1 MPKNKSTDNTFFT
14 NDKAGTLLDRFKKTL
29 QHVDNFDVLVGYF
42 RTSGFYALYRE
53 LEHVKKIRILNGIDV
68 DKKTFDAYEESQL
81 SIDFE
86 SSFKLKERLSK
97 NFQQEVINAEDNEE
111 TYEGYQKF
119 VEFLK
124 NGKIEFKQHPSHK
137 LHAKVYIS
145 RFGKPISDIDYGR
158 VITGSSNFSHS
169 GLQANYEFNVEL
181 KNKTDVDYALS
192 QFEKLWTESEDIKNL
207 FIETLENK
215 TWLNDKITPYQLY
228 LKTLFEYFYED
239 INIDKETN
247 FSFPDEFMDLEY
259 QKQAVVSASK
269 ILESYNGVFLADVV
283 GLGKTFIAALL
294 AQQPNLKAARKLFI
308 VPPVL
313 MDYWDET
320 LKDFGVNKFKVWSAG
335 GIKNIK
341 NWDKLDEVEYVFLD
355 EAHRFRNE
363 DTETWKELYENIC
376 FGKKVILITATAIN
390 NEFSDLLSQ
399 IKLFQRP
406 NRSNIPT
413 VRNLQNFFKSWE
425 NKVKKAKA
433 LGTNEY
439 IKEKRNG
446 SKEIRERI
454 LKHVMVRRTRN
465 EIKEFFSS
473 DLDKQGLKFPKI
485 ETPTT
490 IAYEFNEKTND
501 VFNQTIQILKD
512 RFIKARYTPYN
523 YLKIAPSEF
532 ELTRQANLGGFMKTM
547 IIKRLESSF
556 YAFKKT
562 INRFVTSH
570 EEYLAMINSGTVYIG
585 KNINIFD
592 LLDEDDEEKINKLV
606 EEEKLQ
612 KYDSSLFKP
621 SFINDV
627 QNDLNCLLD
636 IQQLWKDISEDPKI
650 EKLILELKN
659 NKIIIDKKIVI
670 FTESAETGSYLLK
683 ELNKE
688 FKEKVF
694 FYSSKG
700 GQIYID
706 NNIKNL
712 NSKDGRQLIR
722 ENFDP
727 NINQKSQ
734 RSNIQI
740 LVTTD
745 VLAEGINLHK
755 SNINLNYDLP
765 WNPTKVIQR
774 TGRVNRVGTQHDKI
788 YVFNFFPTEKSD
800 DEIKQK
806 ENIISKIQA
815 FHDCLGSDSKILTE
829 SEEIQ
834 TFNLSGSNLYDNLN
848 NKDLYDE
855 GGDIDNSELKYL
867 KVIRD
872 IRDNNQNLYSE
883 IRDLPRKSRSGKQ
896 YNLNENSLLSFFRK
910 GKLKKFLISGDKQS
924 PKEITFNEAIK
935 ILESNKN
942 DKRKTFDK
950 NFFNLLK
957 KNKSH
962 FDEII
967 FTSETESTQR
977 RGKSIERELIEI
989 LKSLSNE
996 KTFKDED
1003 KKLCYKIL
1011 KAFEDGVIARMR
1023 AKEIQKE
1030 LKLKKTT
1037 DGFEILQIFRKNI
1050 SDRFL
1055 DESLRDKTKF
1065 GGKREIILSEYLI
1078 N

>member
-1 MPKNKSTDNTFFT
+1 MQKNKSTDNTFFT
-14 NDKAGTLLDRFKKTL
+14 NDKGGTLLDRFKKTL

-42 RTSGFYALYRE
+42 RTSGFYALYQE
-53 LEHVKKIRILNGIDV
+53 LENVKKIRILNGIDV
-68 DKKTFDAYEESQL
+68 DKKTFDAYEKSQL

-97 NFQQEVINAEDNEE
+97 NFQQEIINAEDNQE

-145 RFGKPISDIDYGR
+145 RFGKPISDVDYGR

-181 KNKTDVDYALS
+181 KNRSDVDYAMS
-192 QFEKLWTESEDIKNL
+192 QFEKLWIEGEDIKNL
-207 FIETLENK
+207 FIDTLENK

-283 GLGKTFIAALL
+283 GLGKTYIAALL

-341 NWDKLDEVEYVFLD
+341 NWDKLDDVEYVFID

-363 DTETWKELYENIC
+363 DTETWKELYENVC
-376 FGKKVILITATAIN
+376 FGKKIILITATAIN
-390 NEFSDLLSQ
+390 NDFSDLLSQ

-446 SKEIRERI
+446 SEEIRERI

-465 EIKEFFSS
+465 EIIEFFST
-473 DLDKQGLKFPKI
+473 DLDRQGLKFPKI
-485 ETPTT
+485 EAPRT
-490 IAYEFNEKTND
+490 IAYEFNNKTND
-501 VFNQTIQILKD
+501 VFNQTIQILKNK
-512 RFIKARYTPYN
+512 FIKARYTPYN

-547 IIKRLESSF
+547 LIKRLESSF

-562 INRFVTSH
+562 INRFVKSH
-570 EEYLAMINSGTVYIG
+570 EEYLGMINNGTVYVG

-606 EEEKLQ
+606 EEEKLH
-612 KYDSSLFKP
+612 KYDSSEFKKNFV
-621 SFINDV
+621 SDI

-636 IQQLWKDISEDPKI
+636 IQDLWKDISEDPKI

-659 NKIIIDKKIVI
+659 NIIIKDKKIVI

-688 FKEKVF
+688 FNEKVF

-700 GQIYID
+700 GQIYK
-706 NNIKNL
+706 NNSIKNL

-734 RSNIQI
+734 KSNIQI

-765 WNPTKVIQR
+765 WNPTKIIQR

-829 SEEIQ
+829 NEEIQ

-848 NKDLYDE
+848 NKDLYDV
-855 GGDIDNSELKYL
+855 GGDTKNSELKYL

-872 IRDNNQNLYSE
+872 IRDNNPSLYEE
-883 IRDLPRKSRSGKQ
+883 IKDIPRKSRSGKK
-896 YNLNENSLLSFFRK
+896 YNLNENNLLSFFRK
-910 GKLKKFLISGDKQS
+910 GKLKKFLIANDKQDT
-924 PKEITFNEAIK
+924 KEITFIEAIK

-942 DKRKTFDK
+942 DKRKSFDK

-957 KNKSH
+957 KNKNY
-962 FDEII
+962 FDEIL
-967 FTSETESTQR
+967 FTADTESTQR
-977 RGKSIERELIEI
+977 RGKSTERELIEI
-989 LKSLSNE
+989 LKSLNNE
-996 KTFKDED
+996 KTFKDND
-1003 KKLCYKIL
+1003 KDLCYKIMR
-1011 KAFEDGVIARMR
+1011 AFEDGVIARMR
-1023 AKEIQKE
+1023 AKDIQKE
-1030 LKLKKTT
+1030 LKHKKTT
-1037 DGFEILQIFRKNI
+1037 NGLEILQIFRKNI

-1055 DESLRDKTKF
+1055 DENLRDKIKL

-1078 N
+1078 K